1 MWLLLFVVVLWSVS
15 AILKK
20 IALGNTSAILFFCV
34 ESIIY
39 SITGIIIYFSCKP
52 KIPDL
57 TATLPILGS
66 IVLSLIGYF
75 IYLWILKQFPLS
87 KISVYINLNIVIT
100 FLLSIFFLKETF
112 LIKDIVAIFII
123 LCGYLLFSIK

>member
-1 MWLLLFVVVLWSVS
+1 MWLLLFVVILWGIS

-20 IALGNTSAILFFCV
+20 IALGNTTAVLFFCI

-39 SITGIIIYFSCKP
+39 AITGIIVYFSCKP
-52 KIPDL
+52 KIPNL
-57 TATLPILGS
+57 TATYPILGS
-66 IVLSLIGYF
+66 IILSLIGYF

-100 FLLSIFFLKETF
+100 FLFSIFFLKETF
-112 LIKDIVAIFII
+112 LIKDIIAIFII
-123 LCGYLLFSIK
+123 LFGYLLFSIK